1 LIPTSEVVG
10 LRGGLITRLVTVTVA
25 LAVVVASAFVFLLVA
40 MSGVDRARDTAIH
53 SAQEAY
59 AARDVRRALGDMETS
74 ERGYLIT
81 GQESFLAPWESG
93 RQRISDRLTRLRT
106 IVDAPEQAA
115 RAEQLERRGLSYVN
129 DYSVPLVEAA
139 RRGEPWVRSLQTSV
153 EGKQRMDELRRL
165 LDDFL
170 STEYAVSSEQQ
181 TKADALYRRATIV
194 AGVGLVLSV
203 VVTGLSAVYLAR
215 EVVSP
220 VRHTARMA
228 QRLAAGDLQARVPQ
242 TGAGEIGVLES
253 NFNSM
258 AQSLQRNRDELARL
272 NDEQNALRHVATL
285 VAEGRPSDEVFGAV
299 ANEVGLL
306 TRADI
311 TRLLRFEIDG
321 SATVC
326 GTWAQLREPDP
337 VPIGA
342 RIAIDTT
349 VAAHVRQTGMP
360 ARRTEVS
367 PPDLPAGT
375 YCAVGAPIIV
385 GGAQWGAITALSR
398 IDRVLPDDTE
408 TRMAEFTDLVGTA
421 IANAQARAD
430 LMASRARIVAAA
442 DESRRRIE
450 RDLHDGIQQRLVT
463 LALKLRTVDV
473 ELPPEATELREPLA
487 GVSAGLVEAVEELRE
502 ISRGIHP
509 AILSDGGL
517 GPALRTLSRRSS
529 VPVELDLRVDDRLPS
544 TVEAAA
550 YYVAAESLTNV
561 AKHAEA
567 SFIDLSAILGENHLS
582 ITIRDDGNGGADPSR
597 GSGLIGLIDRV
608 EALGG
613 TVAVDSQEGT
623 GTTLRVVLPVGEHRE
638 S

>member
-1 LIPTSEVVG
+1 V
-10 LRGGLITRLVTVTVA
+10 RGGLITRLVVVTVA
-25 LAVVVASAFVFLLVA
+25 LAVIVASAFVFLLVA
-40 MSGVDRARDTAIH
+40 MSRVDRARAVAVN
-53 SAQEAY
+53 SAEEAY

-93 RQRISDRLTRLRT
+93 RQRIAERLARLRS
-106 IVDAPEQAA
+106 IVDDPEQAA
-115 RAEQLERRGLSYVN
+115 RAEQLEREALSYLN
-129 DYSVPLVEAA
+129 GYSVPLVEAA
-139 RRGEPWVRSLQTSV
+139 RRGEPWVRSLATSV

-170 STEYAVSSEQQ
+170 STEYTFSSEQQ
-181 TKADALYRRATIV
+181 AKADSLYRRATIV
-194 AGVGLVLSV
+194 AGIGLVLSV
-203 VVTGLSAVYLAR
+203 VVTGVSAVFMAR
-215 EVVSP
+215 GVVSP
-220 VRHTARMA
+220 VRRTARMA
-228 QRLAAGDLQARVPQ
+228 ERLAAGDLEARVPQ
-242 TGAGEIGVLES
+242 TGSGDIGVLES

-258 AQSLQRNRDELARL
+258 AESLQQNRDELARL

-285 VAEGRPSDEVFGAV
+285 VAEGRPSDEVFAAV

-306 TRADI
+306 TGADI
-311 TRLLRFEIDG
+311 TRLLRYETDG
-321 SATVC
+321 GATVC
-326 GTWAQLREPDP
+326 GAWTQIRDP
-337 VPIGA
+337 VPMGA

-349 VAAHVRQTGMP
+349 VAAHVRQTGVP

-367 PPDLPAGT
+367 PPDLPDGT

-385 GGAQWGAITALSR
+385 GGTQWGAITALSP
-398 IDRVLPDDTE
+398 IERVLPGDTE

-421 IANAQARAD
+421 IANAQAHAD

-463 LALKLRTVDV
+463 LALKLRTVEVD
-473 ELPPEATELREPLA
+473 LSPQATELREPLA
-487 GVSAGLVEAVEELRE
+487 AVCAGLVEAVEELRE
-502 ISRGIHP
+502 VTRGIHP

-517 GPALRTLSRRSS
+517 GPALRTLSRRST
-529 VPVELDLRVDDRLPS
+529 VPVELDLHVDDRLPS

-550 YYVAAESLTNV
+550 YYVAAESMTNV
-561 AKHAEA
+561 AKHADA
-567 SFIDLSAILGENHLS
+567 SFIDLSAVVSKDRLL
-582 ITIRDDGNGGADPSR
+582 ITIRDDGIGGADPSR

-613 TVAVDSQEGT
+613 TLAVDSPEGA
-623 GTTLRVVLPVGEHRE
+623 GTTLRVVLPLDDQQVR
-638 S
+638 